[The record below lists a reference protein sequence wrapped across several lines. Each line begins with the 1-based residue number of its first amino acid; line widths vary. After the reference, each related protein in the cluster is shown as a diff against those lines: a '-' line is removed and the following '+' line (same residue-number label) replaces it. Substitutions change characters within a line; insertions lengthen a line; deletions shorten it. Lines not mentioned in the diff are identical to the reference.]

1 MVGYKAGV
9 MEYSLTCEHIRQ
21 SFNFHYGAKE
31 LVHLKRWITGL
42 SALPVLIFLVYMGGF
57 PFLLLIGFVCICAQW
72 EYNRIISN
80 ADSDFMSGVVVRWG
94 YLTSLLLL
102 VAAHMVG
109 IGSVAVLLALNL
121 VIVGVMSVFL
131 YKTNPRVGHIIQQ
144 QVLGI
149 IYIPYLFLYWQSSA
163 TSRRHGVHL
172 FASCYH
178 LCRGYQRIL
187 CRNLSGASQTQ
198 PGHQSR
204 KNLRRRL
211 GGLCGNLL
219 AGSIGIVF
227 FMPSISWGSGILF
240 FLAAGVAGQVGDL
253 FESEMKRSSDIKDSG
268 GLLPGH
274 GGFLDRI
281 DALLFASPVAYLF
294 KMYIF

>member
-1 MVGYKAGV
+1 
-9 MEYSLTCEHIRQ
+9 
-21 SFNFHYGAKE
+21 
-31 LVHLKRWITGL
+31 
-42 SALPVLIFLVYMGGF
+42 
-57 PFLLLIGFVCICAQW
+57 
-72 EYNRIISN
+72 
-80 ADSDFMSGVVVRWG
+80 MSSVVVWWG
-94 YLTSLLLL
+94 YLTSVLIL
-102 VAAHMVG
+102 VAAHLSG
-109 IGSVAVLLALNL
+109 IGLVAVLLALNL

-131 YKTNPRVGHIIQQ
+131 YKSNPRVGLIIQK

-149 IYIPYLFLYWQSSA
+149 IYIPVSLSLLAVIRNGPDGMVFIFLLLAIIFAGDTSAYYVGTYLG
-163 TSRRHGVHL
+163 RHK
-172 FASCYH
+172 
-178 LCRGYQRIL
+178 
-187 CRNLSGASQTQ
+187 LSPAISPGKTFEGA
-198 PGHQSR
+198 
-204 KNLRRRL
+204 L